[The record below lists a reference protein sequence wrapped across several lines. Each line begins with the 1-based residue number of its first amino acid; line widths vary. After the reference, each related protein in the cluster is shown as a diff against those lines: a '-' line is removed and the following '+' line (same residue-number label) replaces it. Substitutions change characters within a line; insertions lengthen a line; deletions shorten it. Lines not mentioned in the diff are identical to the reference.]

1 MTVLSRSKKA
11 ASTVWI
17 LRPGLGWKV
26 AVALTAIFVQRAESE
41 DIKETMVSGSGHRVE
56 DAVIGSVGLTR

>member
-26 AVALTAIFVQRAESE
+26 AVVLKAIFVQRLERE
-41 DIKETMVSGSGHRVE
+41 DIKVTVVSGSGHRVE
-56 DAVIGSVGLTR
+56 DSVIGSVGLTR

>member
-26 AVALTAIFVQRAESE
+26 AVALTAICVQRAESE